1 MRAEWGRG
9 GSAALARPLADD
21 GAPCSAVGGDW
32 PAATALGSASS
43 ARLGKRCSASGGT
56 PSGGTP
62 RGAEVGVGGEDEG
75 DGALPSGVAAAARAA
90 AAAPAARD
98 AALVGVLLWRGLL
111 VDMLGVQMISAVD
124 LDL

>member
-21 GAPCSAVGGDW
+21 GAPSSSAVIGDR

-62 RGAEVGVGGEDEG
+62 RGAEVGVG

-90 AAAPAARD
+90 AAAAARD

-111 VDMLGVQMISAVD
+111 VDMGMETLAVD
-124 LDL
+124 LDV